1 MRRFGVSLPPDIAD
15 AVEKI
20 AQEAGVTR
28 SEVVA
33 TALQEYLERRRNHRE
48 PGHRCLGVVM
58 AVTDAF
64 SDIGDAIEQNKAHI
78 LAYTHLHVEGMCLTI
93 AVVKGDGEEIEKL
106 ALEMSRRA
114 KLMRYVPLV

>member
-1 MRRFGVSLPPDIAD
+1 MRRFGVSLPPEIAD

-33 TALQEYLERRRNHRE
+33 TALQEYLESRRNHKE
-48 PGHRCLGVVM
+48 PGHQCLGVVM

-64 SDIGDAIEQNKAHI
+64 SDIGDAIEQNKAYI

-93 AVVKGDGEEIEKL
+93 AVVKGGGEEIEKL
-106 ALEMSRRA
+106 TLEMSRKAR
-114 KLMRYVPLV
+114 LTRYVPLL